1 MSFLT
6 HAMLKLPTQASIN
19 DQFTQG
25 KIHKSLAYYSKIKRK
40 NGDYQFGDLT
50 VQWYGANSDWM
61 NEVNTYDPPAQQQI
75 IGYIVGF
82 LTNETNGTPD
92 PTPFTIVWNDG
103 PKSIS
108 QTANT
113 IEIVGYPMPP
123 TAAERKNKNP

>member
-1 MSFLT
+1 MSFLL
-6 HAMLKLPTQASIN
+6 HAKLPTQESIN

-25 KIHKSLAYYSKIKRK
+25 KIHKSLAYYNKIKRK
-40 NGDYQFGDLT
+40 GGDYQLGDLT

-61 NEVNTYDPPAQQQI
+61 SEVNSSYDATAQQQI
-75 IGYIVGF
+75 VGYIVGF
-82 LTNETNGTPD
+82 LTSQPD

-113 IEIVGYPMPP
+113 IQIVGYLMPP
-123 TAAERKNKNP
+123 TAAELKK